1 MTVKRFLA
9 ALGLAGLFMMGMAAS
24 PPPASAQPACGP
36 WNNWCEPQCGE
47 WNAYCVG
54 EIIEGLL
61 FPPDEPCGH
70 GHYRDR
76 PGPRAYGRGY
86 GYGRPDWNRG
96 RDWYD
101 DRDRHHGHGSYGK
114 PHGKKKAHSKSHS
127 KKKAHAKLHNNKKPS
142 KKSHSKGKK
151 GGGKKTAHNG
161 GKRNY
166 GKGRP
171 K

>member
-1 MTVKRFLA
+1 MIVKRFIA
-9 ALGLAGLFMMGMAAS
+9 ALGLAGLFMVGMAAS

-61 FPPDEPCGH
+61 FQPDEPRGY
-70 GHYRDR
+70 GYDRYR

-86 GYGRPDWNRG
+86 GNGRPDWNHG
-96 RDWYD
+96 GGWYD
-101 DRDRHHGHGSYGK
+101 DRDRHHGGRSYGK
-114 PHGKKKAHSKSHS
+114 PHSKSHS
-127 KKKAHAKLHNNKKPS
+127 KKAHAKPHSKKKPS
-142 KKSHSKGKK
+142 KKSASKGKK
-151 GGGKKTAHNG
+151 GGGKKSAHNDG

-171 K
+171 D